1 MSIDPK
7 TGSKIQR
14 KIGLSCVWILF
25 IFSSL
30 SLLVFIQKGG
40 NPTTLPLLN
49 ESESIT
55 TLLLSLCFFNLIYL
69 HKLPI
74 YKLIAIFL
82 GSVVLINLLPPF
94 MVDPTDL
101 PDWISPLIITPP
113 ERLIGEKVLTLLTSI
128 LLVFWPRRKPLGI
141 ESSILTIGLLSLI
154 LFAFDQLAIQILPIQ
169 KTALPVQILADP
181 TMITVYLLLGI
192 GLFSWNLYLES
203 LYQEKKTKWLPL
215 TYGCSVFLFHCLL
228 ILGVVHARGLLI
240 ESTLEGKAY
249 QMKAELVNRLL
260 AMNNA
265 FLRLSVEIGSD
276 PEFSS
281 DRFTYE
287 GKTLIEH
294 EPGLLGVAWI
304 NTTRGVLS
312 SITADG
318 APWDMNQMPVV
329 IQEKQNLKPPYTF
342 WYLGDNQIIYWSSP
356 IVYKDQ
362 VQGCVIGQIGLDQL
376 MQNMQMYDAKEDFII
391 HISCDNTLITNDE
404 KPAPTSALDSFYEL
418 VFSVDDLHFTVKVE
432 PSALFPS
439 NGFSLGLICAIFLG
453 GISGGVLSGLIVYL
467 LQRSKETIITTK
479 KIGERVTMTS
489 EIMEVMNESNTIFMA
504 CDKIINILYRY
515 DGWSIFIFWQL
526 NQKTQAF
533 EKVRFATIPHG
544 GYVSFENAIN
554 NLSSQTGMLFD
565 AALKSKSSIWCP
577 DLSASNYVLST
588 CANTSNIRG
597 AIAVPVFQNKLL
609 LGVIELY
616 TPKVLD
622 LQPDIGWLEVMST
635 LGNQFSFFIERREA
649 HLLDTELNLI
659 IRNSSDAIYKVDLNM
674 NVESWNIGAESLY
687 GWKAE
692 QIIGQ
697 PLEVL
702 YQTEYLPELSQYRQ
716 KMLNRQVVEH
726 RKMQC
731 KKQNGTLIWVE
742 NSYGPI
748 IGEKGEVRA
757 FSIISR
763 DYSQE
768 KAFIEKITA
777 SEEKLRLVVN
787 STQSWIWEMDKLGR
801 FTFSN
806 QASVGMLGYD
816 PSELIGRDWLSLA
829 MDREHQKKQWD
840 ISLDKKTGW
849 KNKLWHAQ
857 AKNGSIL
864 SLESTAEPIF
874 DQRGECSGFHG
885 VDRDVTEELKISTSK
900 STFLSM
906 VSHELRTPLTSIIG
920 SLGLIKSHQPKGQ
933 EGDQELLDVARRNA
947 TRLLQL
953 INDIL
958 DVEKIGLGKLKLN
971 QKKQR
976 LASIIEDAIHLAEP
990 MLQDSQI
997 NIVKT
1002 NLLPDLMVY
1011 VDAERLIQVIIN
1023 LISNSIKF
1031 SPSHSVIRISMS
1043 IKENRARVNV
1053 QDSGRGIAY
1062 EVQKQIFQPFL
1073 QGTSGDT
1080 KIKGSGLG
1088 LYICKGLIEQ
1098 MGGEIGFLS
1107 EPGNGALFY
1116 FDLPISPAKE

>member
-69 HKLPI
+69 HKIPI

-82 GSVVLINLLPPF
+82 GSVALINLLPPF

-113 ERLIGEKVLTLLTSI
+113 GRLIGEKALTLLTSI
-128 LLVFWPRRKPLGI
+128 LLVFWPRRNPVGI
-141 ESSILTIGLLSLI
+141 ESSILTIGMLSLI
-154 LFAFDQLAIQILPIQ
+154 LFAFEQLAIQILPIQ

-181 TMITVYLLLGI
+181 MMITVYLLLGI

-240 ESTLEGKAY
+240 ESTLEAKAY

-260 AMNNA
+260 AMNNS
-265 FLRLSVEIGSD
+265 LVRMSVQIGSND
-276 PEFSS
+276 EFSA

-287 GKTLIEH
+287 GKNLIEH
-294 EPGLLGVAWI
+294 EPGLLSVAWM
-304 NTTRGVLS
+304 NPNLDVVS
-312 SITADG
+312 AVTAEGTLFDKKE
-318 APWDMNQMPVV
+318 PFLLKD
-329 IQEKQNLKPPYTF
+329 KQNLQTPSNL
-342 WYLGDNQIIYWSSP
+342 WYLADNQMIYWSSP
-356 IVYKDQ
+356 ILYKDQ
-362 VQGCVIGQIGLDQL
+362 VQGFVIGQIGLDQFVES
-376 MQNMQMYDAKEDFII
+376 MQIYDSKENFII
-391 HISCDNTLITNDE
+391 HILCNNTPIISEN
-404 KPAPTSALDSFYEL
+404 KPAPISTFESFYEI

-432 PSALFPS
+432 PSVLFPS
-439 NGFSLGLICAIFLG
+439 NGFSLGLIYAIFLG

-467 LQRSKETIITTK
+467 LQRSKETIIKTK
-479 KIGERVTMTS
+479 KIGERITMTS
-489 EIMEVMNESNTIFMA
+489 EIMEVMNESDTIAIA
-504 CDKIINILYRY
+504 CDKIIDILHRY
-515 DGWSIFIFWQL
+515 DSWSIFIFWQL
-526 NQKTQAF
+526 NRKTNTF

-554 NLSSQTGMLFD
+554 TLSSQKGMLFEK
-565 AALKSKSSIWCP
+565 ALISKSSVWCP

-588 CANTSNIRG
+588 CATTSNIRG
-597 AIAVPVFQNKLL
+597 AIAIPVFQNKIL

-616 TPKVLD
+616 SPKILD
-622 LQPDIGWLEVMST
+622 PQPDIGWLEIMST
-635 LGNQFSFFIERREA
+635 LGNQFSFFIERRES

-674 NVESWNIGAESLY
+674 NIESWNLGAEFLY
-687 GWKAE
+687 GWKGE
-692 QIIGQ
+692 QIIGK
-697 PLEVL
+697 PMGLL
-702 YQTEYLPELSQYRQ
+702 YTAEYLAELTQYTQ
-716 KMLNRQVVEH
+716 KMLTKQIVEH

-731 KKQNGTLIWVE
+731 KKQDGTLIWVE
-742 NSYGPI
+742 NSYAPI
-748 IGEKGEVRA
+748 IGELGEVRA

-920 SLGLIKSHQPKGQ
+920 SLGLIKSHQPKGK

-1011 VDAERLIQVIIN
+1011 VDAERLIQVILN
-1023 LISNSIKF
+1023 LVSNSIKF

-1043 IKENRARVNV
+1043 IKENRARINV

-1062 EVQKQIFQPFL
+1062 EVQKQLFQPFL

-1088 LYICKGLIEQ
+1088 LHICKGLIEQ